1 MTEKGQATSGFILM
15 IVKIALVALIV
26 ETVIMLGFYW
36 LGLELSNWKF
46 ALLDAGLLA
55 ILVAIIAHYAFVR
68 PKDRQIQSMMA
79 DLEKARQRAEK
90 LARFDSLTGVLSRRA
105 VLEAL
110 NEEVERAKRHGDDL
124 ACLMLDLDR
133 FKTIN
138 DRYGHQFGDKA
149 LRRIAEVIAKLCRAY
164 DHLGRYGGEEF
175 LLILPE
181 TRIDGAVAFAERVRL
196 AVEETALN
204 GDDERL
210 TLSIGVAEWLSDDGS
225 PETLIA
231 EADQALFEAKAA
243 GRNQVV
249 AHGSAGPRH

>member
-1 MTEKGQATSGFILM
+1 M
-15 IVKIALVALIV
+15 IVKIALVALVV
-26 ETVIMLGFYW
+26 EAVIMLSFYW
-36 LGLELSNWKF
+36 LGAELASWKF

-55 ILVAIIAHYAFVR
+55 ILVAFIAHYAFVR

-79 DLEKARQRAEK
+79 ELEEARLKAEE

-105 VLEAL
+105 ILEAL
-110 NEEVERAKRHGDDL
+110 DEETERARRHGDGL

-138 DRYGHQFGDKA
+138 DKYGHQFGDKA
-149 LRRIAEVIAKLCRAY
+149 LRRIARVIAELCRAY

-181 TRIDGAVAFAERVRL
+181 TRISGAVAFAERVRE
-196 AVEETALN
+196 AVAATVLN
-204 GDDERL
+204 GDDERI

-225 PETLIA
+225 PDTLIA

-243 GRNQVV
+243 GRDQVV
-249 AHGSAGPRH
+249 AHGSAGPRY

>member
-1 MTEKGQATSGFILM
+1 M

-55 ILVAIIAHYAFVR
+55 ILVAVIAHYAFVR

-79 DLEKARQRAEK
+79 DLEKARLKAEK
-90 LARFDSLTGVLSRRA
+90 LARFDALTGVLSRRA

-110 NEEVERAKRHGDDL
+110 NEEVERAKRHGDGL

-138 DRYGHQFGDKA
+138 DRYGHQFGDQA
-149 LRRIAEVIAKLCRAY
+149 LRRIARVIAELCRAY

-181 TRIDGAVAFAERVRL
+181 TQIDGAVAYAERVRR
-196 AVEETALN
+196 AVEQTALN

-210 TLSIGVAEWLSDDGS
+210 TLSIGVAEWLSSDGS

>member
-1 MTEKGQATSGFILM
+1 MTEKDQATSGFILM
-15 IVKIALVALIV
+15 IVKIALLALVV

-36 LGLELSNWKF
+36 LGLNLSNWKV

-55 ILVAIIAHYAFVR
+55 VLVAVIAHYAFVH

-79 DLEKARQRAEK
+79 DLEKARQKAEE

-110 NEEVERAKRHGDDL
+110 NEEVERAKRHGDGL

-138 DRYGHQFGDKA
+138 DKYGHQFGDKA
-149 LRRIAEVIAKLCRAY
+149 LRRIARVIAELCRAY

-175 LLILPE
+175 LLVLPE
-181 TRIDGAVAFAERVRL
+181 TRIDGAVAYAERVRR
-196 AVEETALN
+196 AVEKTALN

-225 PETLIA
+225 PDTLIA

>member
-1 MTEKGQATSGFILM
+1 MTEKGQPTRGFILI
-15 IVKIALVALIV
+15 IVKIALVALVV

-36 LGLELSNWKF
+36 LGMGLSNWKF

-79 DLEKARQRAEK
+79 ALEEARLKAEE

-105 VLEAL
+105 ILEAL
-110 NEEVERAKRHGDDL
+110 DEEVERARRHGDGL
-124 ACLMLDLDR
+124 ACLMLDLDH
-133 FKTIN
+133 FKTFN
-138 DRYGHQFGDKA
+138 DRYGHQFGDRV
-149 LRRIAEVIAKLCRAY
+149 LRRVARVIAELCRAY

-181 TRIDGAVAFAERVRL
+181 TRVDGAVAFAERVRH
-196 AVEETALN
+196 AVAATALN
-204 GDDERL
+204 GNDERI
-210 TLSIGVAEWLSDDGS
+210 TLSIGVTEWLSDDGS
-225 PETLIA
+225 PAMLVA

-249 AHGSAGPRH
+249 VHAASGQPY